1 MTSRRLIVDRR
12 YLHLPVS
19 FDAAEVELKLR
30 VDGAIRRRFVL
41 KLVAENE
48 DYRVNGKFSASVTTL
63 PFTQMSVTVLTQ
75 MPVFADLSDMVG
87 RSVIIEA
94 AALPEDAA
102 APKVIGRV
110 IENRTSVKE
119 PNETSVKEP
128 NARIAP
134 RAAAG
139 SSLISTRASGWLW
152 QQ

>member
-48 DYRVNGKFSASVTTL
+48 DYRV
-63 PFTQMSVTVLTQ
+63 
-75 MPVFADLSDMVG
+75 FADLSDMVG

-119 PNETSVKEP
+119 PNETSVKHRELQ
-128 NARIAP
+128 RG
-134 RAAAG
+134 RH
-139 SSLISTRASGWLW
+139 
-152 QQ
+152 